1 MNITIISGRSG
12 SGKSTALQA
21 LEDIGYYCVDNLP
34 VALLTGL
41 HEQLCSA
48 ASQTRSIAV
57 GIDARNLPN
66 QLQHLDEALQ
76 QLRSQQA
83 RIDVVFLD
91 AEHDVLL
98 KRFSATRRRHP
109 LSNAEATLED
119 AIRKEALI
127 LASLRAQ
134 ADLIIDT
141 STLDTHSLRDIIRQ
155 RVARESR
162 DLSLVIESFGFKH
175 GLPKDADLVFDV
187 RVLPNPHWHDAL
199 RPLTGQDEDI
209 IAFMQE
215 YPQVTDML
223 NDIDNFVS
231 RWLPA
236 YENNDRNYM
245 TIAIGCTG
253 GRHRSVY
260 IAEQLCARLR
270 PQRPGLLLRHR
281 DL

>member
-21 LEDIGYYCVDNLP
+21 LEDLGYYCVDNLP

-41 HEQLCSA
+41 HDQLCDA
-48 ASQTRSIAV
+48 TPKPPSIAV
-57 GIDARNLPN
+57 GIDARNLPD
-66 QLQHLDEALQ
+66 QLQHLDSVLDH
-76 QLRSQQA
+76 LKSQHA
-83 RIDVVFLD
+83 SIEIVFLD

-109 LSNAEATLED
+109 LSGRDMTLDD

-127 LASLRAQ
+127 LAALRAQ
-134 ADLIIDT
+134 SDLIIDT

-155 RVARESR
+155 RVARHSR
-162 DLSLVIESFGFKH
+162 DLSLVVESFGFKH

-187 RVLPNPHWHDAL
+187 RVLPNPHWHEEL
-199 RPLTGQDEDI
+199 RPLTGQDNEI
-209 IAFMQE
+209 VTFMQRFE
-215 YPQVTDML
+215 QVADML
-223 NDIDNFVS
+223 NDIDSFVS

-253 GRHRSVY
+253 GATPLRVY
-260 IAEQLCARLR
+260 C
-270 PQRPGLLLRHR
+270 
-281 DL
+281 